1 MADLPSAD
9 EIRDRE
15 HMAWQGA
22 APIYADYVAPFT
34 AYSGQLGLHQE
45 LGPLNSG
52 EELLDVGSGTGDIAI
67 QLADLG
73 TNVTGIDFAAEM
85 VSIANDRYPKINFV
99 EADVE
104 QLPFANDSFD
114 RAVANYTAHHFARPD
129 VAFAE
134 IRRVLKPGSILSII
148 HPIQTEQPS
157 WGSFQLSLNEA
168 VPAEPMMG
176 GPLINCDDPKEYLS
190 FLSEAGFSNVKAEK
204 RTKPI
209 KLENL
214 DIIIKAGWAVGMMDQ
229 QSESVQEQV
238 LAGISKRA
246 EPYRT
251 ENGYYDFPD
260 RVIIASGSA

>member
-1 MADLPSAD
+1 MADLPNAD

-34 AYSGQLGLHQE
+34 AYSGQIGLHQE
-45 LGPLNSG
+45 MGPLSAQQ
-52 EELLDVGSGTGDIAI
+52 ELLDVGCGTGDMAI

-73 TNVTGIDFAAEM
+73 VNVTGIDFAADM
-85 VSIANDRYPKINFV
+85 ISISKGRCPDIKFL

-104 QLPFANDSFD
+104 QLPFEDDSFD
-114 RAVANYTAHHFARPD
+114 RAIANYTAHHFARPD
-129 VAFAE
+129 AAFAE

-176 GPLINCDDPKEYLS
+176 GPLVNCDDPNEYLN
-190 FLSEAGFSNVKAEK
+190 FLAEAGFSNVKAEK

-209 KLENL
+209 KLDTL
-214 DIIIKAGWAVGMMDQ
+214 DIIVKAGWAVGMMDQ
-229 QSESVQEQV
+229 HPKVIQDQV

-246 EPYRT
+246 EPYKTDR
-251 ENGYYDFPD
+251 GCYDFPD
-260 RVIIASGSA
+260 RVIIASGCA